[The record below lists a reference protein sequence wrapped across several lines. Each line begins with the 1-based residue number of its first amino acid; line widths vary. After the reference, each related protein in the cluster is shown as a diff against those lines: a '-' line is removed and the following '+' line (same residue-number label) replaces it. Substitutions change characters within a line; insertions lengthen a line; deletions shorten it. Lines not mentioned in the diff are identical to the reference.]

1 MEGYKLKNISIART
15 LRTSIRFNTLSLAPS
30 LQMEP
35 IINSTGCP
43 NTGLES
49 WGIIALVVLN
59 YINRKTMFNVP
70 YLTFDF
76 SNIMK
81 Y

>member
-1 MEGYKLKNISIART
+1 MEGYELKNISIARA
-15 LRTSIRFNTLSLAPS
+15 LRTSIRFNTLSLAPP

-49 WGIIALVVLN
+49 WG
-59 YINRKTMFNVP
+59 
-70 YLTFDF
+70 
-76 SNIMK
+76 
-81 Y
+81 